1 MLNIKTIFRSI
12 QGEGPFTG
20 WPAIFIRLAGCSIR
34 CKWCDTDY
42 ENGKEMSIQQIQ
54 DEIDSKITPFT
65 NFVVITGGEPL
76 QQDII
81 SLVMTLHHK
90 YNFKVQIETSGMVN
104 CPSIGTIFTM
114 ADIVCSPKTSKIH
127 EAMNKVDAWKYV
139 VGVGTQI
146 SNVDGLPVKLA
157 RPYNDAPVYIQPLDE
172 GDARRNKDN
181 QELVIKIALKFN
193 YRLSLQIHKV
203 IGVE

>member
-1 MLNIKTIFRSI
+1 
-12 QGEGPFTG
+12 
-20 WPAIFIRLAGCSIR
+20 
-34 CKWCDTDY
+34 
-42 ENGKEMSIQQIQ
+42 MSIQQIQ